1 MINLITPF
9 SNFSTDNNDGLH
21 RTISRAVYR
30 LCLLTGDDDYIL
42 RKIKPLAESNTKRSL
57 QPREVENLII
67 MHREKLANP
76 VSLEKQRHKPPKN
89 EVFTRTIATKANLA
103 TLKHHTGMLPK
114 DPTEALNRLYA
125 KSDWLFIGKET
136 YNVLPKTVS
145 EWTDLDLSRHSMI
158 MPNPFEPDP
167 PARKGEFVRERLYT
181 IYESDEPWMTHDMQA
196 GVIMHLKKQM
206 PLRMVVSSGNSS
218 LHAWFDVSF
227 ATPRAFEEFEDT
239 CHLLCGDPATMRLNH
254 LVRLPW
260 GTHQKTNNKQ
270 EVIYF
275 R

>member
-9 SNFSTDNNDGLH
+9 TNFSTENNDGLH

-30 LCLLTGDDDYIL
+30 LCILTGDDDYIV
-42 RKIKPLAESNTKRSL
+42 RKLKPLAEANNKRPL
-57 QPREVENLII
+57 QPNEIENLVI
-67 MHREKLANP
+67 MHREKLSSP
-76 VSLEKQRHKPPKN
+76 VTLEKQRRKPPKN
-89 EVFTRTIATKANLA
+89 EAFTKTIA
-103 TLKHHTGMLPK
+103 LKSNA
-114 DPTEALNRLYA
+114 EALKRHSGILPETSVDALRRLYS
-125 KSDWLFIGKET
+125 KEDWLYIGKET
-136 YNVLPKTVS
+136 YSVLPKTVE
-145 EWTDLDLSRHSMI
+145 EWAKLDLGDNSMV

-167 PARKGEFVRERLYT
+167 PARRGQYVRERLYT
-181 IYESDEPWMTHDMQA
+181 IYESDEPWMSHDMQA

-227 ATPRAFEEFEDT
+227 ASPRAFEEFEDT
-239 CHLLCGDPATMRLNH
+239 CHLLCGDPATMRINH

-260 GTHQKTNNKQ
+260 GTHQKTKNKQ

>member
-42 RKIKPLAESNTKRSL
+42 GKLKPLAEANTKRTL

-67 MHREKLANP
+67 MHREKLSSP
-76 VSLEKQRHKPPKN
+76 VTLEKQRRKPPKN

-103 TLKHHTGMLPK
+103 TLRHHTGMLPM
-114 DPTEALNRLYA
+114 DPTESLNRLYA

-136 YNVLPKTVS
+136 YNVQPKTV
-145 EWTDLDLSRHSMI
+145 EGWTDLDLSNHSMI

-227 ATPRAFEEFEDT
+227 ATHRAFEEFEDT
-239 CHLLCGDPATMRLNH
+239 CHLLCEPFSPVTMGHPSKN
-254 LVRLPW
+254 
-260 GTHQKTNNKQ
+260 
-270 EVIYF
+270 
-275 R
+275 